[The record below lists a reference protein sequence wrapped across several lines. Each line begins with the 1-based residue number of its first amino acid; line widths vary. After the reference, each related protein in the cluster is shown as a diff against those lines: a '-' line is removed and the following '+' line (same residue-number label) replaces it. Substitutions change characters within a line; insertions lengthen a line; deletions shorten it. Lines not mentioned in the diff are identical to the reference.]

1 MNTCISKLRLMD
13 EKSQSI
19 NDQQLIALE
28 EKFEVFVRCSGPS
41 NYEDI
46 GLGFFSPFELFL

>member
-1 MNTCISKLRLMD
+1 MD

-19 NDQQLIALE
+19 NDQQLCALE